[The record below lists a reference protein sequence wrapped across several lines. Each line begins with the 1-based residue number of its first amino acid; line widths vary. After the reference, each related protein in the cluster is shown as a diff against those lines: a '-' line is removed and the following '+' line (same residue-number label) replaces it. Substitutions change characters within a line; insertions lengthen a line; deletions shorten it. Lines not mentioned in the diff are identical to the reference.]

1 MITLKTRREL
11 LVMRE
16 AGRISAQAL
25 QTAGKHIRA
34 GMTTKE
40 LDRIL
45 YDFIRSKGATP
56 SFLGYG
62 GFPGTA
68 CISINNEVIHGIPG
82 PRKIREGDIV
92 SIDVGAIYN
101 GFHGDNAYTFAVGKI
116 SPEAQKLLDVTRESL
131 YRGIA
136 AAQPGARLGDV
147 GYAVQSYVE
156 ENGFAVVRKYVG
168 HGVGRDMHESP
179 EVPNFGKAGRG
190 VRLTPGM
197 VIAIE
202 PMINAKGA
210 DVRVLSDKWTVVTSS
225 GSLSA
230 HFENTI
236 AITERGPVIL
246 TDPCEGEEI
255 SRLPILY
262 DRERAKG

>member
-1 MITLKTRREL
+1 MITLKTRKEL

-25 QTAGKHIRA
+25 QTAGRHIRP

-45 YDFIRSKGATP
+45 HDFIRSKGAVP

-82 PRKIREGDIV
+82 PRKFREGDIV

-116 SPEAQKLLDVTRESL
+116 SPEAQRLLDVTRESL

-136 AAQPGARLGDV
+136 AAQPGARLGDI

-156 ENGFAVVRKYVG
+156 QNGFAVVRKYVG

-190 VRLTPGM
+190 IRLTPGM

-210 DVRVLSDKWTVVTSS
+210 DVRVLGDKWTVVTSS

-230 HFENTI
+230 HFENTV
-236 AITERGPVIL
+236 AITDRGPVIL
-246 TDPCEGEEI
+246 TDPGEGEEPSPI
-255 SRLPILY
+255 PILY
-262 DRERAKG
+262 QKEGAQV